1 MPGRDT
7 VAWNVLISCCV
18 HNNRTGDAFVL
29 FNTMMQSESNGC
41 EPDRVTCLHLLQA
54 CVHLNA
60 LELGEKK
67 NSIST
72 LMRMWFHGVL

>member
-1 MPGRDT
+1 MFDEMPGRDT

-18 HNNRTGDAFVL
+18 HNNRTGDAFVF

-54 CVHLNA
+54 CAHLNA
-60 LELGEKK
+60 LEFG
-67 NSIST
+67 
-72 LMRMWFHGVL
+72 